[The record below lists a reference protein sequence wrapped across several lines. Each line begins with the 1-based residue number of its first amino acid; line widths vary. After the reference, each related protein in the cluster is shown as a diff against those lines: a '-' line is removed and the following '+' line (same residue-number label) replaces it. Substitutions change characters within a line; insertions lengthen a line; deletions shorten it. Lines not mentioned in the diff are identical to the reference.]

1 METIVTD
8 DKGEALSKQ
17 LPVGSYTLKVEA
29 PKGYELSS
37 SSVSVDVEANKVV
50 TVDVVN
56 KNLRKVTGQ
65 FEIVK
70 VDAKDKTK
78 VLSDAEFEVYKD
90 GKKVAELKQMRVEK

>member
-17 LPVGSYTLKVEA
+17 LPVGSYILKEVEA

-37 SSVSVDVEANKVV
+37 SSVSVDVEANKIV

-56 KNLRKVTGQ
+56 KK
-65 FEIVK
+65 IP
-70 VDAKDKTK
+70 
-78 VLSDAEFEVYKD
+78 
-90 GKKVAELKQMRVEK
+90 EKSNGSI

>member
-17 LPVGSYTLKVEA
+17 LPVGSYTLKEVEA

-56 KNLRKVTGQ
+56 KKIPRKSNRS
-65 FEIVK
+65 I
-70 VDAKDKTK
+70 
-78 VLSDAEFEVYKD
+78 
-90 GKKVAELKQMRVEK
+90 

>member
-1 METIVTD
+1 E
-8 DKGEALSKQ
+8 
-17 LPVGSYTLKVEA
+17 VEA

-56 KNLRKVTGQ
+56 KKIPEKVTGQ

-70 VDAKDKTK
+70 VDAEDKTK

-90 GKKVAELKQMRVEK
+90 SKKVDTLRTDKTGKVISEKLLY